1 MHVKCFE
8 QFLTRTKRSRFLSQ
22 HDESNK
28 DNDNADSND
37 WSSKQL
43 DNTIILKLKIRK
55 EKLKLTTI

>member
-1 MHVKCFE
+1 M
-8 QFLTRTKRSRFLSQ
+8 FLSQ

-43 DNTIILKLKIRK
+43 DNTIILNFKIRK